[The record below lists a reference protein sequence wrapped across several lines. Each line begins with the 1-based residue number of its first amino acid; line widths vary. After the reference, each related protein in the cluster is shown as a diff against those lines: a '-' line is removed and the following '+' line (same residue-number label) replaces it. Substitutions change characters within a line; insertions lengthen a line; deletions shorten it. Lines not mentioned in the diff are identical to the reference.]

1 MFVTDDRVRCIVN
14 YFENKPL
21 IRTELNYEND
31 YELLISVILSAQC
44 TDRRVNEISPG
55 LFNVY
60 CDFTDLSNANVSD
73 VFELIKSV
81 SYPVEKSKRIVNVSK
96 VIHNEYNDVIP
107 NDFEKLLKV
116 NGIGRKTANLV
127 LSILYG
133 YEGIA
138 VDTHVTRVAN
148 RLGLVNSKNAKI
160 IERELSYLFPRKY
173 YNKINPWFV
182 IFGRYQCKAI
192 GPKCSNCGL
201 KKICKNFEK

>member
-1 MFVTDDRVRCIVN
+1 MDINFDKVKCIID
-14 YFENKPL
+14 YFDGKPL
-21 IRTELNYEND
+21 IRTELKYRND

-44 TDRRVNEISPG
+44 TDKRINEISPD
-55 LFNVY
+55 LFKVY
-60 CDFTDLSNANVSD
+60 SSFKELSSANFND

-81 SYPVEKSKRIVNVSK
+81 SYPVEKTKRIIEVSNI
-96 VIHNEYNDVIP
+96 IHNEYNDIIP
-107 NDFEKLLKV
+107 NNFEKLLKI

-138 VDTHVTRVAN
+138 VDTHVARVSN
-148 RLGLVNSKNAKI
+148 RLGLVNSKNANI

-201 KKICKNFEK
+201 KKICKNFE